1 MILSINVIL
10 WDKPV
15 GTLVETGSGRN
26 RQICFNFD
34 SKFVCSG
41 LNY

>member
-1 MILSINVIL
+1 MIPSINVIL
-10 WDKPV
+10 WGKPV

-26 RQICFNFD
+26 HQICFYFD

-41 LNY
+41 HNY